1 MKSNGDGQLRKTRA
15 PRARGWHRLA
25 RHRAEPSGSVE
36 ELAAQLAPLE
46 EQAARAG
53 RPSGAEN
60 HDGAIVV
67 DTAKL
72 KLPEGLVADDSA
84 RRRTLGFEPVV
95 LVILAL
101 MLAFILFVAWQI
113 SLMPESGG

>member
-46 EQAARAG
+46 EQAARSAQA
-53 RPSGAEN
+53 GAEN

-67 DTAKL
+67 DTGKL
-72 KLPEGLVADDSA
+72 KLPEGIGAGDA
-84 RRRTLGFEPVV
+84 GRFRPLGFEPVV

-101 MLAFILFVAWQI
+101 MLAFILFIAWQI